1 MINFNIL
8 IAGKAKNISQT
19 TGVAEPCLKLG
30 DYLARNKLN
39 TQRVGNELSLLL
51 YNTCPAAFV
60 GRDEE
65 FEKLY
70 SFLDDERKV
79 LWWSITGEGGSG
91 KTRLAYEFLR
101 KLQNKEWVGG
111 FINWPYF
118 EQELEKKSLYLDDK
132 HYLIVIDYVYA
143 YEEKIAQF
151 IERIYAANY
160 EKKIR
165 ILLIE
170 REYKHLVSTNT
181 KVITPWKEFFKD
193 GFYTLSTME
202 STQYISTTLN
212 LNKRKFEEEE
222 IKEIVFTYC
231 KGRNISIT
239 DNEIKHII
247 SPILCNNKLNSN
259 PLLIILATE
268 YLLSHKQEISLDV
281 YDSMVTYAVD
291 KEMKNILKSIELSL
305 NKQEKVYLKNLLMV
319 ATIVS
324 DVDVTSGMDNLPF
337 GADKKAEYKQLL
349 DKMNKMQLLYS
360 DRFGNMHIKGIQPD
374 LVGEKFVYLTLKDYN
389 TEEIKEIIGC
399 ILNIYPTETV
409 RFLLRFIEDNRHYL
423 IKDNTLDLY
432 ENFLPENRMVF
443 TVVNDQ
449 GASIECEVLFTF
461 ESEENNKNYIV
472 YTDNTVDEEGNTRVF
487 ASIYDPHTDQSK
499 LLPIE
504 TEKEWRIIETI
515 LEELQ
520 QEAGESDMQKDITKI
535 TKQIEHKLNGQ

>member
-1 MINFNIL
+1 MINLNIL

-19 TGVAEPCLKLG
+19 TGAAEPCLKLG

-39 TQRVGNELSLLL
+39 TQRAGNELSLLL

-101 KLQNKEWVGG
+101 NLQNKEWIGG

-118 EQELEKKSLYLDDK
+118 EQELEKKSLCLDDK

-170 REYKHLVSTNT
+170 REYKHLVSTNK

-212 LNKRKFEEEE
+212 LNKRKFEEDE

-247 SPILCNNKLNSN
+247 SPILCNSKLNSN

-324 DVDVTSGMDNLPF
+324 DVDVTSDMDNLPF

-374 LVGEKFVYLTLKDYN
+374 LVGES
-389 TEEIKEIIGC
+389 
-399 ILNIYPTETV
+399 
-409 RFLLRFIEDNRHYL
+409 
-423 IKDNTLDLY
+423 LY
-432 ENFLPENRMVF
+432 
-443 TVVNDQ
+443 
-449 GASIECEVLFTF
+449 I
-461 ESEENNKNYIV
+461 
-472 YTDNTVDEEGNTRVF
+472 
-487 ASIYDPHTDQSK
+487 
-499 LLPIE
+499 
-504 TEKEWRIIETI
+504 
-515 LEELQ
+515 
-520 QEAGESDMQKDITKI
+520 
-535 TKQIEHKLNGQ
+535 